1 MRRRQVTLTP
11 EALDDLDELIEWM
24 GQRVG
29 AEAALAYAT
38 RLEDYCAGLA
48 FASERG
54 QRRDDLRPG
63 VRMIGFGRRVA
74 ILFAVFD
81 DEVTVLRLHYGGR
94 NWTG

>member
-1 MRRRQVTLTP
+1 MKRRTVTLTP
-11 EALDDLDELIEWM
+11 QALDDLDELIEWM

-29 AEAALAYAT
+29 AEAALAYAA

-54 QRRDDLRPG
+54 QRLRGLRPG

-74 ILFAVFD
+74 VLFAVSD
-81 DEVTVLRLHYGGR
+81 NEVTILRLHYGGR
-94 NWTG
+94 NWTA